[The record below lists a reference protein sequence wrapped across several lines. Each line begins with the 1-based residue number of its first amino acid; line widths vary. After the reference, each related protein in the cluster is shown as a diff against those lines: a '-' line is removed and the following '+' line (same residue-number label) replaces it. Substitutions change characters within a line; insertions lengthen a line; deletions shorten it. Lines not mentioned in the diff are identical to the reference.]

1 MYPPQMPPRPP
12 WGQAGEMRAQTLGVE
27 GGFLVQLSLE
37 AAAALKFSK
46 IMRRGMREEKKGE
59 RGEGHSLPKG

>member
-1 MYPPQMPPRPP
+1 
-12 WGQAGEMRAQTLGVE
+12 MRAQTLGVE

-46 IMRRGMREEKKGE
+46 IMRRGMGEEKKGE